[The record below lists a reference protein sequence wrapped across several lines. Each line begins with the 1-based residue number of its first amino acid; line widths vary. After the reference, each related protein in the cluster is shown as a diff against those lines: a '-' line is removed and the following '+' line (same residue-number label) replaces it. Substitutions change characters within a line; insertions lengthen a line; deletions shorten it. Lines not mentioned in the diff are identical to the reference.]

1 MGLKWIDSLD
11 LALELLEA
19 HPDVDPE
26 QLHFPELYEW
36 ILALEASMMTLN
48 AAARKFSKPCSNAGS
63 RKSNPLWQ
71 KTDPGQ
77 IITITSQ
84 LY

>member
-36 ILALEASMMTLN
+36 ILALEAFDDDP
-48 AAARKFSKPCSNAGS
+48 KHCSEKILEAVQQCWIEE
-63 RKSNPLWQ
+63 K
-71 KTDPGQ
+71 
-77 IITITSQ
+77 
-84 LY
+84 